1 VRNPDCVENH
11 AMDIFDPRPARGF
24 TLIELII
31 VVAIIAILAAI
42 LIPNFLH
49 ARAEA
54 ASASCEGNLK
64 QIATAL
70 QQYAVDNG
78 GQYPSASAPVDV
90 SLFGGPGNP
99 YLSSVPADPAG
110 GGYFYVAPANGVC
123 APGDS
128 FKIRDGD
135 NHDTTTLTQLPSY
148 TGRDRHSLVFGLRAP
163 RLRLLEFMR
172 CYICLPRRRHAV
184 TS

>member
-1 VRNPDCVENH
+1 
-11 AMDIFDPRPARGF
+11 MDIFDPRPARGF

-70 QQYAVDNG
+70 QEYAVDNG
-78 GQYPSASAPVDV
+78 GQYPSASAPLDV

-110 GGYFYVAPANGVC
+110 GSYFYVAPANGVC
-123 APGDS
+123 AAGDS

-148 TGRDRHSLVFGLRAP
+148 TPGVTGIRWCSGSGL
-163 RLRLLEFMR
+163 
-172 CYICLPRRRHAV
+172 HACV
-184 TS
+184 C

>member
-1 VRNPDCVENH
+1 
-11 AMDIFDPRPARGF
+11 MDYFERHRSRGF

-54 ASASCEGNLK
+54 QSSSCEGNLK

-70 QQYAVDNG
+70 QEYAVDNG

-90 SLFGGPGNP
+90 TLFGGAGNP

-110 GGYFYVAPANGVC
+110 GGYYYITPSNGVC
-123 APGDS
+123 GTGDS
-128 FKIRDGD
+128 FKISDGG
-135 NHDTTTLTQLPSY
+135 NHDTSTLTQLASY
-148 TGRDRHSLVFGLRAP
+148 TPGVKGIRWCSGSGL
-163 RLRLLEFMR
+163 
-172 CYICLPRRRHAV
+172 HACDC
-184 TS
+184 

>member
-1 VRNPDCVENH
+1 MNAHRRH
-11 AMDIFDPRPARGF
+11 STKGF

-70 QQYAVDNG
+70 QEYAVDNG
-78 GQYPSASAPVDV
+78 GQYPSTSAPVDV
-90 SLFGGPGNP
+90 TLFGGAGNP
-99 YLSSVPADPAG
+99 YLGSVPNDPAG
-110 GGYFYVAPANGVC
+110 GSYYYVTPANGVC
-123 APGDS
+123 GSGDS
-128 FKIRDGD
+128 FKLRDGD
-135 NHDTTTLTQLPSY
+135 NHDTTTLTQLPDY
-148 TGRDRHSLVFGLRAP
+148 APGITGIRWCSSSGLHA
-163 RLRLLEFMR
+163 
-172 CYICLPRRRHAV
+172 CLC
-184 TS
+184 